1 MGESSL
7 TALIAVTV
15 LAALALYEWVAVKTR
30 RVPTVTDIVKSAGWP
45 ARILVGVGGA
55 LALFDHFVT
64 GWVR

>member
-7 TALIAVTV
+7 TALIAVRCSPPSRCTSG
-15 LAALALYEWVAVKTR
+15 LRSRPR

-64 GWVR
+64 GWVL

>member
-64 GWVR
+64 GWVL

>member
-1 MGESSL
+1 MEGASP
-7 TALIAVTV
+7 TVVAVVTV
-15 LAALALYEWVAVKTR
+15 LAALGVYEWVAVKTG

-64 GWVR
+64 GLVL

>member
-15 LAALALYEWVAVKTR
+15 LAALALYEWAAVKTR

-64 GWVR
+64 GWVL